1 MQSEA
6 NSINL
11 FLNGC
16 KNINMEATTFL
27 KSNASNKT
35 VQPFYF
41 NAIKNW
47 YHELILQLEQFYF
60 GMMVFTIMVGSML
73 GSIAAMYVSQ
83 NHAPIWQMS
92 LCIAA
97 AMTNN
102 VMAIGQAPAKWVFN
116 VFILTTLLQVVLIVV
131 NFG

>member
-1 MQSEA
+1 
-6 NSINL
+6 
-11 FLNGC
+11 
-16 KNINMEATTFL
+16 MEATTFL
-27 KSNASNKT
+27 KSSARNKA

-47 YHELILQLEQFYF
+47 YRDLVSQLEKFYF
-60 GMMVFTIMVGSML
+60 GMMVFTIIVGSML
-73 GSIAAMYVSQ
+73 GSISAMYISQ
-83 NHAPIWQMS
+83 SSSPIWQMS

-97 AMTNN
+97 AMGNN

-116 VFILTTLLQVVLIVV
+116 VFILTTLLQAVLIVV